1 MNMKKLTAAAL
12 TASLMIGSAYAADTA
27 KKVDDSWITT
37 KVKGELAKDSDT
49 KAHKIRVKTVSGVV
63 TLDGQVAS
71 AAEKT
76 KAEQDARSIKGVVD
90 VNNSLTVVKAAS

>member
-1 MNMKKLTAAAL
+1 
-12 TASLMIGSAYAADTA
+12 MIGSSVYAADTA
-27 KKVDDSWITT
+27 TKVDDSWITT

-49 KAHKIRVKTVSGVV
+49 KAHKIHVKTVSGVV

-90 VNNSLTVVKAAS
+90 VNNSLTVMKEAS

>member
-1 MNMKKLTAAAL
+1 MNMKKLAAAAL
-12 TASLMIGSAYAADTA
+12 TASLMIGSAHAADTA
-27 KKVDDSWITT
+27 TKVDDSWITT

-49 KAHKIRVKTVSGVV
+49 KAHKIHVKTVSGVV

-90 VNNSLTVVKAAS
+90 VNNSLTVVKEAS